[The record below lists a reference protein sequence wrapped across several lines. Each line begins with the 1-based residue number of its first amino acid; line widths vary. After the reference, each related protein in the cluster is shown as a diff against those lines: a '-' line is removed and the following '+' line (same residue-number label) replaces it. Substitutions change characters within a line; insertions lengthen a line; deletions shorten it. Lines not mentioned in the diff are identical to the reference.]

1 MLKTIHDFFNKQL
14 LGSDDGHHHNVDQL
28 HLATAA
34 LLIEM
39 TRVDHQRDDAEMATI
54 CRSLKRAFSLSDE
67 TLQQLLELAE
77 SEAGDMTSY
86 YEFSTLIKNGFD
98 YDERVKVVEMLWEVA
113 HADGRID
120 TYEEH
125 MIRKIAGLLY
135 VKREDIVRSKHSAL
149 SHHQQ
154 VGQ

>member
-1 MLKTIHDFFNKQL
+1 MLKTIQDFFQKQL
-14 LGSDDGHHHNVDQL
+14 ATTDSEHHHDVNQL

-34 LLIEM
+34 LLIEL
-39 TRVDHQRDDAEMATI
+39 TRVDHQRDDAEMAAI
-54 CRSLKRAFSLSDE
+54 CRSLKRVFSLSDD

-77 SEAGDMTSY
+77 SEASDMTSY
-86 YEFSTLIKNGFD
+86 YEFSSLIKNGFD

-135 VKREDIVRSKHSAL
+135 VKREHIVSSKRSAL

-154 VGQ
+154 AGQ

>member
-1 MLKTIHDFFNKQL
+1 MLKAIQDFFNNQL
-14 LGSDDGHHHNVDQL
+14 AASGSDHHHNVDQL

-34 LLIEM
+34 LLIEI
-39 TRVDHQRDDAEMATI
+39 TRVDHQRDDAEIATV
-54 CRSLKRAFSLSDE
+54 CRSLKRAFSISDN

-77 SEAGDMTSY
+77 SEASDMTSY
-86 YEFSTLIKNGFD
+86 YEFCSLIKNGFD

-120 TYEEH
+120 KYEEH

-135 VKREDIVRSKHSAL
+135 VKREHIVSSKHSAL
-149 SHHQQ
+149 KHHQQ
-154 VGQ
+154 GGQ